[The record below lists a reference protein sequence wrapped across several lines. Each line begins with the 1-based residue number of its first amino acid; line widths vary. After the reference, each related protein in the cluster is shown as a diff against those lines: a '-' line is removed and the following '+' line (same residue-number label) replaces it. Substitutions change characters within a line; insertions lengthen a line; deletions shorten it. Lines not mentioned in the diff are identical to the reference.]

1 MAYLVANIPN
11 IKVFV
16 RQQYLTDLESD
27 FDKLVEGYWVSVKS
41 IKSRA
46 LYFETYLPEYG
57 ALFDKLPLSAFCWKQ
72 IVGEEL
78 SLSEIEL
85 WDCFSYNITVIEKSF
100 LSGMNCSVY
109 LKNKQTISGEYMFTI
124 DSCHS
129 EPNELNTTLS
139 ETSEEHKSF
148 NIIKLN
154 NGQFSAQPNNR
165 IKFYDQSLTPSELL
179 TPKFKTPTRIYTCE
193 DGEKWYTKDDGQY
206 FYEIDKK

>member
-1 MAYLVANIPN
+1 MSYLVANIPN
-11 IKVFV
+11 IKLFV

-109 LKNKQTISGEYMFTI
+109 LKSKQTINGKYMFTI

-148 NIIKLN
+148 NIIKLD
-154 NGQFSAQPNNR
+154 NGQFAAQPNNR
-165 IKFYDQSLTPSELL
+165 VKFFDQSLTPSELS

-193 DGEKWYTKDDGQY
+193 DGEKWYTKDDGQF
-206 FYEIDKK
+206 FYEVDKK